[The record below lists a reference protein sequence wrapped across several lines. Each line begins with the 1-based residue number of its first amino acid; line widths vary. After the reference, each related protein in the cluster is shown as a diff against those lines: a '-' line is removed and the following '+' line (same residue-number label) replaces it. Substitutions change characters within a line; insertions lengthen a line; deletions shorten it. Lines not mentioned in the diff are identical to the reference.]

1 MPKRTLILLLIAV
14 FIAGCTHAKPF
25 YYQAEGQA
33 QPQPRAQYCPVA
45 VFEGHK
51 QLETPV
57 CSGGVPF
64 TMSQKED
71 SNYNMG
77 VYQNIKAR
85 RDELSACYTA
95 HAANEDGPG
104 MFFADLAIFGNGKII
119 QSFWVNASINPDI
132 KPLNPSPEMIGC
144 FNKVLKDVEFPTHRH
159 KRHMVRAYFVR
170 HPETEKDSESKQ
182 EKTFAI
188 YNHWSTKGLQSSDPF
203 EDPAQ
208 VRGNGHVNWSDIAKV
223 IRRELEKINYCYSEE
238 LDKNP
243 ELKGKIVIKFTIGK
257 DGYVTRSAVRSTTM
271 NNPAVEQCMLDAF
284 ETFVF
289 PKPKGGGI
297 VVVSYPFVFKPVN

>member
-1 MPKRTLILLLIAV
+1 MPKRTLILLLITV
-14 FIAGCTHAKPF
+14 FMTGCTHAKPF

-33 QPQPRAQYCPVA
+33 QPQPRALYCPVA

-64 TMSQKED
+64 TMSQNED

-77 VYQNIKAR
+77 VYYNIKAR

-95 HAANEDGPG
+95 HAANQDGPG

-119 QSFWVNASINPDI
+119 QSYWVNASINPAI
-132 KPLNPSPEMIGC
+132 KPLNPGPEMIGC

-170 HPETEKDSESKQ
+170 HPKTEKDSDSKQ
-182 EKTFAI
+182 ENTFAI
-188 YNHWSTKGLQSSDPF
+188 HNHWSTKGLQSSSPF
-203 EDPAQ
+203 DESAQ
-208 VRGNGHVNWSDIAKV
+208 NAKKGHLDSSVIDKV
-223 IRRELEKINYCYSEE
+223 IDREVIKLRHCYNAERQKHDE
-238 LDKNP
+238 LA
-243 ELKGKIVIKFTIGK
+243 GKIVIKFTIGK
-257 DGYVTRSAVRSTTM
+257 DGYVTEVKVKSSTL
-271 NNPAVEQCMLDAF
+271 NSPALEKCFLEAF
-284 ETFVF
+284 QTSVF
-289 PKPKGGGI
+289 PKPEGGGI
-297 VVVSYPFVFKPVN
+297 VEFWYVFDLDKK